1 MRITLLSIL
10 LLLTLSANAG
20 IYKSVDEDGNVVFS
34 DQPSVGAEEI
44 EKKEIMTVPAT
55 VPNIDFSRDQ
65 GEKPAKEPYES
76 IAITSPANDS
86 AVRDNAG
93 NISVS
98 VTTRPALGNGH
109 QIVIYLDGMEV
120 ARDPVTSFDFQN
132 VDRGTHTLAA
142 AVVNNEGK
150 ELKRSDEITFSLLR
164 FSAQNQNL
172 NPGAGGGPVSPTN
185 PPRPPGTGGPSPT
198 NPPRGTP

>member
-1 MRITLLSIL
+1 ML
-10 LLLTLSANAG
+10 LLLALPVSAG

-34 DQPSVGAEEI
+34 DQPSAGAEEI

-55 VPNIDFSRDQ
+55 VPDIDFSR
-65 GEKPAKEPYES
+65 GENEKSAKEPYES

-86 AVRDNAG
+86 AIRDNAG
-93 NISVS
+93 NISVN
-98 VTTRPALGNGH
+98 VTTKPALGNGH
-109 QIVIYLDGMEV
+109 QIVIYMDGTEV

-142 AVVNNEGK
+142 AVVNNDGK
-150 ELKRSDEITFSLLR
+150 ELKRSDEISFSVLR
-164 FSAQNQNL
+164 HSVQNQNQ
-172 NPGAGGGPVSPTN
+172 NPGAGAPVSPTN
-185 PPRPPGTGGPSPT
+185 PPRPSGTGGPSPT